1 MGEYV
6 FSNPDGNP
14 LEINTMYRR
23 LEFFCKKAGLRK
35 ISFHTLRHTFASHF
49 IMKGGSLKSLQE
61 ILGHSKIEM
70 TMKYAHL
77 SQEYKRKEVN
87 LLNSLT
93 GKPRKK
99 KLKRAV
105 HENK

>member
-1 MGEYV
+1 MKDVKRCFNDAKE
-6 FSNPDGNP
+6 
-14 LEINTMYRR
+14 E
-23 LEFFCKKAGLRK
+23 AGILDFR
-35 ISFHTLRHTFASHF
+35 FHDLRHTFASHF
-49 IMKGGSLKSLQE
+49 IMERGSLKSLQE

-105 HENK
+105 RENK